1 MTENAGGGNAAN
13 ANNASGGAGNAG
25 ATAGSGAGNSGA
37 GGTAAGL
44 WYEGL
49 AGFDAETIAHAKNKG
64 WLPTNVADLP
74 GAYVKA
80 VFSHRGAEKLI
91 GVPQDKLL
99 RIPEASAGAAEWD
112 SVFQRLGVPKEAK
125 EYDFTGI
132 KYKDGTEPEPGFLD
146 KMRGAF
152 AAAHVTKEGAAAVT
166 KAVIGYLE
174 DADATESAVLAGQVA
189 EQKAWLDKN
198 WPAAVREGNLFVAN
212 QALGKLAAAA
222 GLTAD
227 QAKSAWD
234 ALSKVGG
241 IGAGY
246 AMEMLRTIGMRMGEG
261 KLIDLGSGSQ
271 GGPMTVEQ
279 ARDEIAMLKNDK
291 AFRDKLL
298 AGGKEETLRWRA
310 LHKII
315 AGSMAA

>member
-1 MTENAGGGNAAN
+1 M
-13 ANNASGGAGNAG
+13 
-25 ATAGSGAGNSGA
+25 
-37 GGTAAGL
+37 
-44 WYEGL
+44 
-49 AGFDAETIAHAKNKG
+49 AGFDEELITHAKNKG

-74 GAYVKA
+74 AAYVKA

-91 GVPQDKLL
+91 GVPQDQLL
-99 RIPEASAGAAEWD
+99 RIPGAGASSEDWNN
-112 SVFQRLGVPKEAK
+112 VFHRLGVPKEAK

-132 KYKDGTEPEPGFLD
+132 KYKDGTEPEADFLE

-152 AAAHVTKEGAAAVT
+152 VSARVTKEGATAVT
-166 KAVIGYLE
+166 KAVLGYLE
-174 DADATESAVLAGQVA
+174 DADATESALLAGQIA

-198 WPAAVREGNLFVAN
+198 WPAAVREGNMFVAN
-212 QALGKLAAAA
+212 QALAKLGAAA
-222 GLTAD
+222 GLTTE
-227 QAKSAWD
+227 QTRSAWD
-234 ALSKVGG
+234 ALSKIGG
-241 IGAGY
+241 IGAAH

-261 KLIDLGSGSQ
+261 KLISLGSGD
-271 GGPMTVEQ
+271 GGGSMTVEA

-298 AGGKEETLRWRA
+298 AGGKDEVARWRA